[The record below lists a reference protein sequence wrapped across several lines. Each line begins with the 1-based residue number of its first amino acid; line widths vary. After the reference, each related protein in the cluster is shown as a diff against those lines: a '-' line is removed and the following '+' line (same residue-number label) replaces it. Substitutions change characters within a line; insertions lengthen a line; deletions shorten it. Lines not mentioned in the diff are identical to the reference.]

1 MNANS
6 KSCSKVSFEEKLSI
20 AHVINS
26 LEIRITGKK
35 KKE

>member
-1 MNANS
+1 MNAMS
-6 KSCSKVSFEEKLSI
+6 KHRSKVSFKEKLSI

-35 KKE
+35 KEG